1 MTRALLLAGVLVLA
15 SSVTAGAA
23 PETRNGKIAFVSGGD
38 IWAVNPDGTGLVN
51 LSQSAARDSYPAWSP
66 QGTRIVFSSNRAR
79 SRTLWIMNADGTGLR
94 RLTRAG
100 RYVDSAPS
108 ISPDGRRIAFARRIR
123 GNQEIYVMNLD
134 GTGLRR
140 LTRHAGIDFDPAW
153 SPAGTDIAFWR
164 TVRHG
169 SAQARQI
176 FVIGA
181 DGSGLRRLTWGPDA
195 AEPAWSPDG
204 KRIACVR
211 AGKHAHIWVMRADGT
226 GQQRLTSGPSDD
238 DSPTWSP
245 DGSEIAFTSRTE
257 GTSSLN
263 VVAARVKGKPPHPAK
278 VVATGNRSDAL
289 TPAWQPVP

>member
-23 PETRNGKIAFVSGGD
+23 PEARNGKIAFVSGGD

-66 QGTRIVFSSNRAR
+66 QGTRIVFSSNRTR
-79 SRTLWIMNADGTGLR
+79 SRNLWIMNADGTGLR
-94 RLTRAG
+94 RLPRGG

-153 SPAGTDIAFWR
+153 SPAGTEIAFWR

-211 AGKHAHIWVMRADGT
+211 AGKHAHIWVMRPDGT

-257 GTSSLN
+257 GTSSLD
-263 VVAARVKGKPPHPAK
+263 VVAARVKGKPPHPAI
-278 VVATGNRSDAL
+278 VATGNRSDAL